1 MDQWLSSFTN
11 KHLDFEKNK
20 LADRVWEDGW
30 TKKKLQVDCPLPGL
44 QVDRQIEREGME
56 DSPSCKALKGEQV
69 PQPNMAMESINMGM
83 DAMDAAN
90 QPG

>member
-1 MDQWLSSFTN
+1 MFLTPEMGGFSHQTSIEKMDQWLSSFTN

-44 QVDRQIEREGME
+44 
-56 DSPSCKALKGEQV
+56 
-69 PQPNMAMESINMGM
+69 
-83 DAMDAAN
+83 
-90 QPG
+90 